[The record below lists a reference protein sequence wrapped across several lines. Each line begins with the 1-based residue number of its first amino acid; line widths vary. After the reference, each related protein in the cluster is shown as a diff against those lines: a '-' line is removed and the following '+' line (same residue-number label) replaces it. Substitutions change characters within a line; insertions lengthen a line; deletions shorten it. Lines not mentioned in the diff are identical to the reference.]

1 MEKKIQK
8 QEMDNERNIKR
19 TRDRQ
24 KNVTTKEI

>member
-1 MEKKIQK
+1 MENKIQK
-8 QEMDNERNIKR
+8 QEMDNERNVKR